1 MNNGFQEEFLQLA
14 QPQLLSLYNT
24 ALRMSHNTN
33 DAQDLV
39 QDTLY
44 KAYKNFNQFKKNTN
58 FRAWIFRILVNTYI
72 TDYRKSLKQPLK
84 ESFDDMEEFYLYH
97 RLDKE
102 LGLQAYG
109 KQEFIENLFDDEVKH
124 ALESLPDQFRLVILL
139 KDVHDFSYQE
149 IADIVK
155 VPLGT
160 VMSRLFRGR
169 KLLQKYLWKYAKK
182 RCYISDKTEVVESHE
197 CVAEVN

>member
-1 MNNGFQEEFLQLA
+1 MNNGFQQEFLQLA

-44 KAYKNFNQFKKNTN
+44 KAYKNFDQFKKNTN

-102 LGLQAYG
+102 LGLQSYG

-124 ALESLPDQFRLVILL
+124 ALECLPDQFRLVILL

-155 VPLGT
+155 APLGT

-182 RCYISDKTEVVESHE
+182 RCYVSDETEVVESDE